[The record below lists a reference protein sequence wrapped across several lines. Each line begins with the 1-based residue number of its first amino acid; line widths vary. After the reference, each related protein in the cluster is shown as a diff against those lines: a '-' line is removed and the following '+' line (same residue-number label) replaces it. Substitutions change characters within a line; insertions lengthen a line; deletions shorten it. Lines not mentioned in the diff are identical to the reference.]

1 MPITP
6 HPTPLYT
13 LTCDTDE
20 CAYPAD
26 IDGDGR
32 IYFESPEEA
41 RTWALG
47 WGWARDSKDGRRLLC
62 PTCAVA
68 QQDAAD
74 EAAEIAAAVQ
84 HALDLTSHNSK
95 ES

>member
-13 LTCDTDE
+13 LTCDQED
-20 CAYPAD
+20 CDYLAD

-32 IYFESPEEA
+32 VYFESPDEA
-41 RTWALG
+41 RAWALG
-47 WGWARDSKDGRRLLC
+47 WGWATDNADRRRLLC
-62 PTCAVA
+62 PGCAEE
-68 QQDAAD
+68 QLNAAD

-84 HALDLTSHNSK
+84 YALDMP
-95 ES
+95 

>member
-1 MPITP
+1 MSITP

-13 LTCDTDE
+13 LTCDINE
-20 CAYPAD
+20 CSYLAD

-32 IYFESPEEA
+32 IYFESPTEA

-47 WGWARDSKDGRRLLC
+47 WGWACDNTDRRRLLC
-62 PTCAVA
+62 PSCSVA

-84 HALDLTSHNSK
+84 HALDMP
-95 ES
+95 